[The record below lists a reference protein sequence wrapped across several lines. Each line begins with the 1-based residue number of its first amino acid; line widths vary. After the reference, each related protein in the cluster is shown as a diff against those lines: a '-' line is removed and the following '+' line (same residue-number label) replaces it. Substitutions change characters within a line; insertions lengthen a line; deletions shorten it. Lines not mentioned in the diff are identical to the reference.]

1 MTKNNSIIPAGA
13 TSYSK
18 STPAKQSEIKA
29 NVIIPLGQAT
39 ITGLAAYSLLGS
51 LSAFMAPEFTQFVL
65 PASLAAGLWQ
75 WQKGVNS
82 ANNSMIIKEE
92 ISTTAHYSL
101 GDALVL
107 IWNNRPTSTPTS
119 LTPIPSPSPR
129 PVGNMA
135 HIDQLVKLPDVLSLL
150 HNEWAVLVF
159 GAKGTGKTTLLKSLV
174 NSRPGDVVI
183 VDPHN
188 EPGKWGENRVYGA
201 GRDFIEAEK
210 IILGIGSELDKRYKQ
225 MAKGEVKEGDF
236 YPLWLIIDEGMS
248 VVSNTS
254 KSTVKAICSLLTE
267 GRKVAMGIL
276 LANHST
282 MVKALGIEGKSDLRE
297 GLSIVHL
304 TLTNGQRRYYL
315 KQGELN
321 FVPVSFDIVPPAGNV
336 SRPQENT
343 VLSDVL
349 IQPKDTFFNEYSL
362 AQYSQLV
369 RIKAEIEAAGG
380 RVTTS
385 AMVNKIG
392 GNRNNTW
399 KMVKLFLGEKL
410 DG

>member
-1 MTKNNSIIPAGA
+1 MTKNSIPAGA

-82 ANNSMIIKEE
+82 ANNAMIIKEE

-101 GDALVL
+101 GDALIL
-107 IWNNRPTSTPTS
+107 IWNNRPTTPTGS
-119 LTPIPSPSPR
+119 APVPSPSPR
-129 PVGNMA
+129 PVGSSN
-135 HIDQLVKLPDVLSLL
+135 IDQLVKLPSVTALL
-150 HNEWAVLVF
+150 QNEWAVLVF
-159 GAKGTGKTTLLKSLV
+159 GAKGTGKTTLLKALV

-225 MAKGEVKEGDF
+225 MATGEVKEGDF

-248 VVSNTS
+248 IVNNTS

-304 TLTNGQRRYYL
+304 TLTNGQRKQYL

-321 FVPVSFDIVPPAGNV
+321 FIPVSFDPVPPAGNV
-336 SRPQENT
+336 PRPPENT
-343 VLSDVL
+343 VLKDVL

-362 AQYSQLV
+362 TQYSQLV
-369 RIKAEIEAAGG
+369 RVKAEIEAAGG

-410 DG
+410 DADN